1 MLSLPLE
8 VITEHKLKWTLPLLG
23 YLDDEDKNTSLP
35 ADLHR
40 TCSMSKT
47 LLRAVV
53 LGGTGTLEVSLQH
66 SQPILTD
73 MPGYV
78 AVANHP
84 QIPVAR
90 QINFTSLQLSL
101 QGNG

>member
-8 VITEHKLKWTLPLLG
+8 VITEHELKWTLHLLG

-47 LLRAVV
+47 LPRAVV
-53 LGGTGTLEVSLQH
+53 LGGTELCWKCHYSIPSL
-66 SQPILTD
+66 S
-73 MPGYV
+73 
-78 AVANHP
+78 
-84 QIPVAR
+84 
-90 QINFTSLQLSL
+90 
-101 QGNG
+101 